1 MVSFEAA
8 GSEYNEGK
16 SLYMWNATLI
26 ELEGGD

>member
-8 GSEYNEGK
+8 GSKDNEGM

-26 ELEGGD
+26 ELEGG

>member
-8 GSEYNEGK
+8 GSEYNEGM
-16 SLYMWNATLI
+16 SLSTLI